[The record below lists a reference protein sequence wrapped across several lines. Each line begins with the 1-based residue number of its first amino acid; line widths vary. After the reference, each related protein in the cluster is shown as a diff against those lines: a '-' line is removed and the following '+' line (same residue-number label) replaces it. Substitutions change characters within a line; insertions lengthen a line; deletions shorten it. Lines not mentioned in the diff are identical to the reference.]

1 MNRYKDILTTKKD
14 HLEEEKNISVDE
26 RVDNLIKLK
35 TIRKKHENILNIQK
49 KYLEDK
55 KTISVDERIK
65 NLKKLKST
73 IKKYE
78 NDIIHA
84 LELDLGKHIF
94 ESYSNEVG
102 FVYSSIDYN
111 IKNIK
116 KWAKV
121 KRVKNDLAQLPGK
134 SYIYKCHYGSVLI
147 IGPYNYPFQLLIEP
161 LVGAIA
167 GGNTVVLKPS
177 EYTVNLEKVIIKMIK
192 DAFNEEYIAVVSGD
206 YQVNSALLDLEFD
219 YIFFTGSVNVGK
231 IVMEKASKK
240 LIPIT
245 LELGG
250 KSPVIVDNSANLKIS
265 AKRIMWGKL
274 INAGQTCVAPD
285 YVLAHEDIYDD
296 LVKEFIKVIKEFYG
310 EDIKNNKEFG
320 RIVNDKHM
328 NRLKNILE
336 HDKNKIVYGGEID
349 FKNRFISPTI
359 LKDVDLNDKVMS
371 EELFGPIL
379 PVIKYKNIEDIKY
392 YISKHKNPLALYVF
406 SENKAFSEDVITRFS
421 FGGGCVNDTI
431 SHVASNYL
439 PFGGIGSSGMGSYHG
454 KSSFDTFTH
463 SKSIVKKST
472 KLDIKL
478 VLPPY
483 KNRINI
489 IKKVM
494 K

>member
-1 MNRYKDILTTKKD
+1 MNRYKDILD
-14 HLEEEKNISVDE
+14 A
-26 RVDNLIKLK
+26 
-35 TIRKKHENILNIQK
+35 QK
-49 KYLEDK
+49 KYLENK
-55 KTISVDERIK
+55 GSISVDERIR
-65 NLKKLKST
+65 NLKKLKTS

-78 NDIIHA
+78 NDILEA
-84 LELDLGKHIF
+84 LRLDLGKHEF
-94 ESYSNEVG
+94 EAYLNEVG
-102 FVYSSIDYN
+102 FVYGSIDDA

-116 KWAKV
+116 TWTKV
-121 KRVKNDLAQLPGK
+121 KKVKNDSAQFPGK

-177 EYTVNLEKVIIKMIK
+177 EYTANVEKVIIEMIK
-192 DAFNEEYIAVVSGD
+192 DTFNEEYIAVVSGD

-231 IVMEKASKK
+231 IVMEKASKN
-240 LIPIT
+240 LIPVT

-310 EDIKNNKEFG
+310 EDIKNNKDFG
-320 RIVNDKHM
+320 RIVNEKHM
-328 NRLKNILE
+328 NRLNDILE
-336 HDKNKIVYGGEID
+336 ADKEKIVFGGEVD
-349 FKNRFISPTI
+349 FENRFISPTI
-359 LKDVDLNDKVMS
+359 LKNVDLNDKVMS
-371 EELFGPIL
+371 EELLGPIL
-379 PVIKYKNIEDIKY
+379 PVIKYKNMEDIKH

-406 SENKAFSEDVITRFS
+406 SENKAFSEEVITRFS

-478 VLPPY
+478 VFPPY

>member
-111 IKNIK
+111 IKKIK

-231 IVMEKASKK
+231 IVMEKASKN

-296 LVKEFIKVIKEFYG
+296 LVIEFIKVIK
-310 EDIKNNKEFG
+310 
-320 RIVNDKHM
+320 
-328 NRLKNILE
+328 
-336 HDKNKIVYGGEID
+336 
-349 FKNRFISPTI
+349 
-359 LKDVDLNDKVMS
+359 
-371 EELFGPIL
+371 
-379 PVIKYKNIEDIKY
+379 
-392 YISKHKNPLALYVF
+392 
-406 SENKAFSEDVITRFS
+406 
-421 FGGGCVNDTI
+421 
-431 SHVASNYL
+431 
-439 PFGGIGSSGMGSYHG
+439 
-454 KSSFDTFTH
+454 
-463 SKSIVKKST
+463 
-472 KLDIKL
+472 
-478 VLPPY
+478 
-483 KNRINI
+483 
-489 IKKVM
+489 
-494 K
+494 

>member
-1 MNRYKDILTTKKD
+1 MNTY
-14 HLEEEKNISVDE
+14 EE
-26 RVDNLIKLK
+26 
-35 TIRKKHENILNIQK
+35 ILNLQK
-49 KYLEDK
+49 KYLENK
-55 KTISVDERIK
+55 KTISVDERIE
-65 NLKKLKST
+65 NLKKLKSL

-78 NDIIHA
+78 KDIIYA
-84 LELDLGKHIF
+84 LELDLGKHVF
-94 ESYSNEVG
+94 ESYTNEVG
-102 FVYSSIDYN
+102 FVYSSIEHTIN
-111 IKNIK
+111 NIK

-121 KRVKNDLAQLPGK
+121 KEVKNDLAQLPGK

-167 GGNTVVLKPS
+167 GGNTIVLKPS
-177 EYTVNLEKVIIKMIK
+177 EYTTNLEVIIMKMISEG
-192 DAFNEEYIAVVSGD
+192 FNKEYIAVVTGD
-206 YQVNSALLDLEFD
+206 YKVNSELLDLNFD

-231 IVMEKASKK
+231 IVMEKASKN
-240 LIPIT
+240 LIPVT

-250 KSPVIVDNSANLKIS
+250 KSPVIVDNTANLKIS

-296 LVKEFIKVIKEFYG
+296 LINEFIKAIKDFYG
-310 EDIKNNKEFG
+310 DDIKSNKEFG
-320 RIVNDKHM
+320 RIVNNKHM

-336 HDKNKIVYGGEID
+336 YDKHKIVYGGEID
-349 FKNRFISPTI
+349 FDNRFISPTI
-359 LKDVDLNDKVMS
+359 LKDIDLSDKVMS
-371 EELFGPIL
+371 DEIFGPIL
-379 PVIKYKNIEDIKY
+379 PVIKYKNIEDIKH
-392 YISKHKNPLALYVF
+392 YISAHRNPLALYVF
-406 SENKAFSEDVITRFS
+406 SEDKDFSEDIITRFS
-421 FGGGCVNDTI
+421 FGGGCVNDTV

-439 PFGGIGSSGMGSYHG
+439 PFGGIGTSGMGSYHG

-478 VLPPY
+478 AFPPY
-483 KNRINI
+483 KKRLDL